1 MHCNIF
7 EIALS
12 MYYPTLQN
20 NQGMAQKVK
29 KAQQRDP
36 QVSVKL
42 VKLPVVG
49 DQTPVVW
56 NNDVQI
62 SNFFPQKHWAMEK
75 TMIMMMV
82 YNQNSTKISKL
93 LLLTNNGIIF
103 CVSIAQ
109 FDPLKINTFR
119 EENLFF
125 SSSNVKLA
133 DGRRVVGWIWG
144 KNLLH
149 VWNIQQKKHLLVSNS
164 LVCGSELRQCHS
176 AVWTTSI

>member
-82 YNQNSTKISKL
+82 YAQNSTKISKL

-119 EENLFF
+119 EENLFHF
-125 SSSNVKLA
+125 ILQCEISWREK
-133 DGRRVVGWIWG
+133 GGG
-144 KNLLH
+144 MNLREKPFACL
-149 VWNIQQKKHLLVSNS
+149 NIQQKKHLLVSNS

-176 AVWTTSI
+176 AVWTTSV